1 MSGMRRAQPRAHG
14 AGALASSPWVVVATG
29 VLVMVVLLIVA
40 LASYRSRGPA
50 FEARPADPVPAY
62 SLPGSGGTDRA
73 PVAANL
79 PEPVVPGLTPRRTD
93 PLPVELPADVV
104 GGDPSGGGGAV
115 SSPPDGVVVPPDD
128 PGAPPAPP
136 APQATPP
143 APPAPPSSPMTGR
156 FSVRDSWNNEA
167 FIGEVLLHNRDRVA
181 RPWTV
186 RLVPPAGS
194 RLVTSW
200 VEGAPQGTPRM
211 SGGVFTY
218 TSGVNVAPGASVP
231 LRFHFE
237 NTGGSIRPSRC
248 TVDGVAC
255 SGL

>member
-1 MSGMRRAQPRAHG
+1 MRRAQPRTHG
-14 AGALASSPWVVVATG
+14 AGALASSPWIVVAAG

-40 LASYRSRGPA
+40 SASYRSRGPA
-50 FEARPADPVPAY
+50 FEASPADPAPTY
-62 SLPGSGGTDRA
+62 SLPGSGATNPAR
-73 PVAANL
+73 VAANL

-93 PLPVELPADVV
+93 LPPVELPADVV
-104 GGDPSGGGGAV
+104 PGEPATGGDALPPPAGG
-115 SSPPDGVVVPPDD
+115 VVPP
-128 PGAPPAPP
+128 PPVAGGAAQPRPTTPPPAP
-136 APQATPP
+136 
-143 APPAPPSSPMTGR
+143 APPPPPSSPVTGR
-156 FSVRDSWNNEA
+156 FRVMDSWNNEA
-167 FIGEVLLHNRDRVA
+167 FIGEVLLYNRDRVS
-181 RPWTV
+181 RSWTV

-200 VEGAPQGTPRM
+200 VEGAPQGSSRM

-218 TSGVNVAPGASVP
+218 TSGVDVGPGTSVP

>member
-1 MSGMRRAQPRAHG
+1 MRRAQPRAHG
-14 AGALASSPWVVVATG
+14 AGALASSPWVVVGTG

-50 FEARPADPVPAY
+50 FDARPVDPMPTYPLSESTATNPA
-62 SLPGSGGTDRA
+62 R
-73 PVAANL
+73 VAANL

-93 PLPVELPADVV
+93 LPPPGGLPDDVV
-104 GGDPSGGGGAV
+104 PGVPSTGGEA
-115 SSPPDGVVVPPDD
+115 VPPPAGEVVLPS
-128 PGAPPAPP
+128 PGDGDVPPPRPTTAPPPP
-136 APQATPP
+136 PP
-143 APPAPPSSPMTGR
+143 PPPPSSPMSGR
-156 FSVRDSWNNEA
+156 FRVMDSWNNEA
-167 FIGEVLLHNRDRVA
+167 FIGEVLLYNRDRVS

-186 RLVPPAGS
+186 RLVPPPGS

-200 VEGAPQGTPRM
+200 VEGAPQGSSRM

-218 TSGVNVAPGASVP
+218 TSGVNVGPGASVP

-237 NTGGSIRPSRC
+237 HTGGSIRPSRC

>member
-50 FEARPADPVPAY
+50 FEAGPADPAPTY
-62 SLPGSGGTDRA
+62 SLPGSGETDRA

-79 PEPVVPGLTPRRTD
+79 PEPAVPGLTPRRTD
-93 PLPVELPADVV
+93 PLPVELPVV

-115 SSPPDGVVVPPDD
+115 P
-128 PGAPPAPP
+128 PPADPPP
-136 APQATPP
+136 ADGGAAPAPAPTTPPPAAP

-156 FSVRDSWNNEA
+156 FSVLDSWNNEA
-167 FIGEVLLHNRDRVA
+167 FIGEVLLRNRDRVA

-200 VEGAPQGTPRM
+200 VEGAPQGSSRM

-218 TSGVNVAPGASVP
+218 TSGVNVAPGATVP

>member
-50 FEARPADPVPAY
+50 FEARPADPLPTY
-62 SLPGSGGTDRA
+62 SLPGSGATNPAR
-73 PVAANL
+73 VAANL

-93 PLPVELPADVV
+93 PPPVEVPVV
-104 GGDPSGGGGAV
+104 VVPGGPSGGDDVPTPSAGG
-115 SSPPDGVVVPPDD
+115 VVPPPGD
-128 PGAPPAPP
+128 PGGGQPRPTTPAPP
-136 APQATPP
+136 PP
-143 APPAPPSSPMTGR
+143 AAPPSSPVTGR

-167 FIGEVLLHNRDRVA
+167 FIGEVLLYNRDRVS

-186 RLVPPAGS
+186 RLVPPPGS

-218 TSGVNVAPGASVP
+218 TSGVNVGPGASVP

-248 TVDGVAC
+248 TVDGVPC

>member
-40 LASYRSRGPA
+40 LASYRGRGPA
-50 FEARPADPVPAY
+50 FDARPVDPAPTY
-62 SLPGSGGTDRA
+62 SLPELGTTNPAR
-73 PVAANL
+73 VAANL

-93 PLPVELPADVV
+93 PPLVELPADVV
-104 GGDPSGGGGAV
+104 PDEPAAGGDALPPPAGG
-115 SSPPDGVVVPPDD
+115 VVPPPADG
-128 PGAPPAPP
+128 GAAQPRPT
-136 APQATPP
+136 TPP
-143 APPAPPSSPMTGR
+143 PPPPSSPMSGR
-156 FSVRDSWNNEA
+156 FSVLDSWNNEA
-167 FIGEVLLHNRDRVA
+167 FIGEVLLRNGDRVS

-200 VEGAPQGTPRM
+200 VEGAPQGSPRM

-218 TSGVNVAPGASVP
+218 TSGVDVGPGATVP
-231 LRFHFE
+231 FRFHFE

-248 TVDGVAC
+248 TVDGTAC